1 MKLAVVR
8 ASSPIELS
16 EAWEVNMNLVSTLIW
31 AGAIILVI
39 VLLLIVLAKQY
50 RKVGPNEVLII
61 AGGRKKT
68 VTGPEGEK
76 VKVGYR
82 YRLGGGTFVLPFVE
96 TVYRLPMDVIT
107 LNIKTPEVLT
117 HSGVPILAEATA
129 QVKVDSSD
137 AAIRL
142 AAEQFLGLGKDGIR
156 DVSMNVVEGHMRE
169 VIGTMTVEQIYR
181 GRQEFSARVNG
192 AVRPDLTRMGL
203 VLLSFALKDISD
215 TQGYLE
221 SLSKPQVVAA
231 KRDAVIAEAETEKE
245 AIIKSSQAR
254 KEGEVARLAAEAL
267 IAKAQWENEAKKA
280 ESQVAVNQKKAQAD
294 FSYEIERYRLSQ
306 QIKKEEARMLAIEK
320 EEAIKIEELEIARRE
335 KELDSSVLKPADARK
350 YQIKAEA
357 EAEEFRIQAE
367 ARGKAEA
374 LRLEGE
380 TEVELMRKRGQAE
393 AESML
398 KKAKACEEYNEAAV
412 LEMYMKILP
421 DLARAVSE
429 PLSKVDKIVLVGG
442 GDKSLGTTR
451 VTAQVAEVLAQM
463 PEVVKSLTGVDLKK
477 YLQDK
482 VSPEA
487 KKEK

>member
-1 MKLAVVR
+1 
-8 ASSPIELS
+8 
-16 EAWEVNMNLVSTLIW
+16 MNLVSSLIL
-31 AGAIILVI
+31 AGAIILI
-39 VLLLIVLAKQY
+39 IAIILIVMAKQY
-50 RKVGPNEVLII
+50 RKVGPNEVLIV

-68 VTGPEGEK
+68 VVGPDGVK

-96 TVYRLPMDVIT
+96 TIYRLPMDVIT

-117 HSGVPILAEATA
+117 HSGVPIMAEATA

-137 AAIRL
+137 SAIRL
-142 AAEQFLGLGKDGIR
+142 AAEQFLGLGKEGIR
-156 DVSMNVVEGHMRE
+156 DVSMNVLEGHMRE

-181 GRQEFSARVNG
+181 GRQEFSARVNE

-203 VLLSFALKDISD
+203 VMLSFALKDISD
-215 TQGYLE
+215 ARGYLE

-267 IAKAQWENEAKKA
+267 IAKAQWENEAKKS

-294 FSYEIERYRLSQ
+294 FSYELERYRLSQ
-306 QIKKEEARMLAIEK
+306 QIKKEEAKMKAIEK
-320 EEAIKIEELEIARRE
+320 EEAIKIEELEISRRE
-335 KELDSSVLKPADARK
+335 KELESSVVKPADARK

-367 ARGKAEA
+367 AKGKAEA

-380 TEVELMRKRGQAE
+380 AEAELIKKKGLAE

-398 KKAKACEEYNEAAV
+398 KKAQSWEKYNQAAV
-412 LEMYMKILP
+412 LEMYLKTLP
-421 DLARAVSE
+421 DLAKAVSE
-429 PLSKVDKIVLVGG
+429 PLSKVDKIVIVGG
-442 GDKSLGTTR
+442 GDKSLGTSKITG
-451 VTAQVAEVLAQM
+451 QVAEVLAQM
-463 PEVVKSLTGVDLKK
+463 PDVVKSLTGVDLKK
-477 YLQDK
+477 YFQEKL
-482 VSPEA
+482 SPED

>member
-1 MKLAVVR
+1 
-8 ASSPIELS
+8 
-16 EAWEVNMNLVSTLIW
+16 MNLVSSLIL
-31 AGAIILVI
+31 AGAIILI
-39 VLLLIVLAKQY
+39 IAIILIVMAKQY
-50 RKVGPNEVLII
+50 RKVGPNEVLIV

-68 VTGPEGEK
+68 VVGPDGVK

-82 YRLGGGTFVLPFVE
+82 YRLGGGTFVLPFIE

-117 HSGVPILAEATA
+117 HSGVPIMAEATA

-137 AAIRL
+137 SAIRL
-142 AAEQFLGLGKDGIR
+142 AAEQFLGLGKEGIR
-156 DVSMNVVEGHMRE
+156 DVSMNVLEGHMRE

-181 GRQEFSARVNG
+181 GRQEFSARVNE

-203 VLLSFALKDISD
+203 VMLSFALKDISD
-215 TQGYLE
+215 AQGYLE

-267 IAKAQWENEAKKA
+267 IAKAQWENEAKKS

-294 FSYEIERYRLSQ
+294 FSYELERYRLSQ
-306 QIKKEEARMLAIEK
+306 QIKKEEAKMKAIEK
-320 EEAIKIEELEIARRE
+320 EEAIKIEELEISRRE
-335 KELDSSVLKPADARK
+335 KELESSVVKPADARK

-367 ARGKAEA
+367 AKGKAEA

-380 TEVELMRKRGQAE
+380 AEAELIKKKGLAE

-398 KKAKACEEYNEAAV
+398 KKAQSWEKYNQAAV
-412 LEMYMKILP
+412 LEMYLKTLP
-421 DLARAVSE
+421 DLAKAVSE
-429 PLSKVDKIVLVGG
+429 PLSKVDKIVVIGG
-442 GDKSLGTTR
+442 GDKSLGTSKITG
-451 VTAQVAEVLAQM
+451 QVAEVLAQM
-463 PEVVKSLTGVDLKK
+463 PDVVKSLTGVDLKK
-477 YLQDK
+477 YLQEKLSSED
-482 VSPEA
+482 